1 MLQAADRLDQRPSP
15 CHACRRDSIN
25 RSCVTYASAR
35 VNSHGAAVRV
45 DDQPVVNDEVDRPV
59 AVGRGVSLG
68 LGRIDKYLQE
78 EESRRQ
84 QKIF

>member
-1 MLQAADRLDQRPSP
+1 
-15 CHACRRDSIN
+15 
-25 RSCVTYASAR
+25 
-35 VNSHGAAVRV
+35 VNGHGAAVLV

-84 QKIF
+84 QEIF